1 MKKLIR
7 EKCGVCKKSIYLH
20 DTILVCTADG
30 QSYHSKCLKIDRDT
44 AYEIQ
49 RLTDWFCPLCLDSI
63 FPFFNSNHDDA
74 ELQKCNSC
82 SKFLSNHRNK
92 VSQCIKCGK
101 ICQFRCLEQ
110 NLCKL
115 CLKILN
121 VLPKSQPCSKHIDP
135 FIIEED
141 DECDYFFNDD
151 IDNSNHTTEIAKNI
165 LMNCKYHNSD

>member
-20 DTILVCTADG
+20 DTILVCAANG

-44 AYEIQ
+44 AYEVQ

-63 FPFFNSNHDDA
+63 FPFFNSNYDHT

-92 VSQCIKCGK
+92 MSQCIKCRK
-101 ICQFRCLEQ
+101 TCHYRCLEQ
-110 NLCKL
+110 NLCK
-115 CLKILN
+115 ILHKN
-121 VLPKSQPCSKHIDP
+121 SQHL
-135 FIIEED
+135 
-141 DECDYFFNDD
+141 
-151 IDNSNHTTEIAKNI
+151 T
-165 LMNCKYHNSD
+165 